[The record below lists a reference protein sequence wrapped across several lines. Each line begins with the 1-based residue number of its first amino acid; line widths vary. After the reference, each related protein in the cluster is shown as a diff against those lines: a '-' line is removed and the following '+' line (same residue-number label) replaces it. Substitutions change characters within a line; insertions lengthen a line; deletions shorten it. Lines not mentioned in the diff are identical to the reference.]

1 MLNHKKTP
9 EIVMS
14 AVKQEV
20 QHILNTLPEDCTY
33 EDVQYHLYVLEKV
46 KCGLDDVEQGRVF
59 TQEEVEQHLSRW
71 LK

>member
-1 MLNHKKTP
+1 
-9 EIVMS
+9 MS
-14 AVKQEV
+14 AVKQEI
-20 QHILNTLPEDCTY
+20 QHLLRTLPEDCTY

-46 KCGLDDVEQGRVF
+46 KRGLDDVEQGRVI

>member
-1 MLNHKKTP
+1 MLDLKKTS

-20 QHILNTLPEDCTY
+20 QHLLNTLPEDCTY

-46 KCGLDDVEQGRVF
+46 KRGLDDVEQGRVF